1 MPDAEAWAQTAGVV
15 AFGSAVLY
23 QLRQVAPGL
32 TKLSEAIGDVKEAL
46 GEVREVIAAML
57 ERERIRGERRRDPSV
72 QNMRQPTW
80 SDGETTDIAR
90 MVDMQRH
97 PKVKRKTPAMG
108 IRPPRPGS
116 HSDPIE
122 D

>member
-1 MPDAEAWAQTAGVV
+1 MRRRSTIVGASAGVV
-15 AFGSAVLY
+15 AFGFGRAIA
-23 QLRQVAPGL
+23 RQVAPHD
-32 TKLSEAIGDVKEAL
+32 KLSEAIGDVKEAL

-72 QNMRQPTW
+72 QHMRQPTW
-80 SDGETTDIAR
+80 SDGETTDIAS

-97 PKVKRKTPAMG
+97 PKVKRKTPPMG
-108 IRPPRPGS
+108 VRPPRAGT